1 MKNYMGNSSIADN
14 GKFLHK
20 KSLHQL
26 VYWGLNHQIEHH
38 IFPHISH
45 IHYTDIAK
53 IVKKTAKEFNLP
65 YNEYKT
71 TRSALFSHFKHL
83 KNMGVQPA

>member
-1 MKNYMGNSSIADN
+1 
-14 GKFLHK
+14 
-20 KSLHQL
+20 
-26 VYWGLNHQIEHH
+26 
-38 IFPHISH
+38 
-45 IHYTDIAK
+45 
-53 IVKKTAKEFNLP
+53 VKKTAKEFNLP